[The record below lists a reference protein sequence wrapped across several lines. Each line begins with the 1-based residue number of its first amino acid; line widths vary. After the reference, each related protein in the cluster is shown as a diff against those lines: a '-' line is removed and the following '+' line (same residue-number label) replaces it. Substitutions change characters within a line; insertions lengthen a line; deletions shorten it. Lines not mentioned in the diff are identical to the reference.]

1 MGGYFSLVYALAHPE
16 RVSRLVLIG
25 EPAGSAPQVRLSH
38 RLIGTRIINSALFET
53 VLKPGPG
60 TIRNGFENMLVADVS
75 RVPSDYMDCMT
86 AGSMIPG
93 AAQSW
98 ITLNESVYKTAGA
111 GLFAASSGLSYA
123 LRPELHNLAAPTL
136 LLWGEK
142 DTFGPPSLGQEMA
155 RLMPNGRCDV
165 IPDAGHLAW
174 MDQLDLCAEK
184 IRTFLA

>member
-1 MGGYFSLVYALAHPE
+1 MGGYFSLVYAIAHPE

-25 EPAGSAPQVRLSH
+25 EPAGSAPHVRWRN
-38 RLIGTRIINSALFET
+38 RLIGTRIINSALFDT

-60 TIRNGFENMLVADVS
+60 TTHDGFAKMLVADVS
-75 RVPSDYMDCMT
+75 RVPPDYMDCMT

-93 AAQSW
+93 AAESW

-111 GLFAASSGLSYA
+111 GLFAGDPGLSYA

-155 RLMPNGRCDV
+155 RLMPNGRCEV
-165 IPDAGHLAW
+165 IPDAGHIAW
-174 MDQLDLCAEK
+174 VDQLDLCAEK
-184 IRTFLA
+184 TSAFLA